1 MRKFIVSGYP
11 GSGKTT
17 LALKVVNTLKEKIK
31 ISGIITPE
39 IREGK
44 NRIGFKV
51 VDIYSNNEKIFAS
64 TLIKSNLKVSKYF
77 VDIKVFEDIALPA
90 LDREADFYV
99 IDEIGKMEMF
109 SKKFKEKIFDILN
122 KKEFLVTV
130 HRELANI
137 YKNFG
142 EFYWLTKE
150 NRDLIFNKIISN
162 F

>member
-17 LALKVVNTLKEKIK
+17 LALKVVNTLKGKIK
-31 ISGIITPE
+31 ITGIITPE

-51 VDIYSNNEKIFAS
+51 VDVYSNSEKVFAS
-64 TLIKSNLKVSKYF
+64 TSIKSNLKISKYF

-90 LDREADFYV
+90 LNREADFYI

-109 SKKFKEKIFDILN
+109 SEKFKEKIFDILN